1 MTWRGIAALLA
12 LSGAFACNSATAQQS
27 VADFYK
33 GKQIDLYIGTPPGGG
48 YDQYGRVLGR
58 YMPRHIPGN
67 PAIVYRNMPAGGGR
81 QAMNHVYNVAPSD
94 GTAFGTTL
102 RNIAFDPLFGEEATR
117 IDAGKLSWIGSLN
130 SEVSVCVAWHTA
142 PFRTVDDLRKGEI
155 LMGSSGPTS
164 SDTIQARLI
173 NRIAG
178 TRMRLV
184 HGYKGSIEVHIAME
198 RGEVQ
203 GRCGL
208 GWDSIVS
215 RYQHWI
221 KDGKVAV
228 LAQFALRK
236 HPDIPQV
243 VSILDLAQKRED
255 KQLVDVMLAPLEMGR
270 PFFAP
275 PGVPADRLAALR
287 HAFDATTKDEDFLA
301 DVKKQKMELS
311 PLNGEDVAALV
322 KRIYATPRTV
332 VDVAKQ
338 IAAGG

>member
-1 MTWRGIAALLA
+1 
-12 LSGAFACNSATAQQS
+12 
-27 VADFYK
+27 
-33 GKQIDLYIGTPPGGG
+33 
-48 YDQYGRVLGR
+48 
-58 YMPRHIPGN
+58 
-67 PAIVYRNMPAGGGR
+67 MPAGGGR
-81 QAMNHVYNVAPSD
+81 QAMNHVYNVAPAD
-94 GTAFGTTL
+94 GTALGTTL

-117 IDAGKLSWIGSLN
+117 IDAGKLSWVGSLN

-142 PFRTVDDLRKGEI
+142 PFRTVDDLRKAEI

-221 KDGKVAV
+221 KDNKIAV

-243 VSILDLAQKRED
+243 TSILDLAQKVED

-270 PFFAP
+270 PYFAP
-275 PGVPADRLAALR
+275 PGVPADRLQALR
-287 HAFDATTKDEDFLA
+287 RAFDATTKDPEFLA
-301 DVKKQKMELS
+301 DVKKQHMELS
-311 PLNGEDVAALV
+311 LLTGEEVVALV
-322 KRIYATPRTV
+322 QRIYATPRSV
-332 VDVAKQ
+332 VDIAKQ

>member
-1 MTWRGIAALLA
+1 MAWRGVAALLM
-12 LSGAFACNSATAQQS
+12 FAGMLACGPTAAQQS
-27 VADFYK
+27 VAEFYK
-33 GKQIDLYIGTPPGGG
+33 SKQIDLYIGTPPGGG

-58 YMPRHIPGN
+58 YMSRHIPGN

-164 SDTIQARLI
+164 SDTIQARLL

-221 KDGKVAV
+221 KDNKVAV

-243 VSILDLAQKRED
+243 TSILDLAQKLED

-287 HAFDATTKDEDFLA
+287 HAFDATTTDEDFLA

-322 KRIYATPRTV
+322 KRIYATPPKV

>member
-1 MTWRGIAALLA
+1 MTRRGVAALLTLA
-12 LSGAFACNSATAQQS
+12 GVLACGPAAAQQS
-27 VADFYK
+27 VAEFYK

-58 YMPRHIPGN
+58 YMSRHIPGN

-81 QAMNHVYNVAPSD
+81 QAMNHVYNVASSD

-117 IDAGKLSWIGSLN
+117 IDAGRLSWIGSLN

-142 PFRTVDDLRKGEI
+142 PFRTIDDLRKAEI

-178 TRMRLV
+178 TKMRLV

-221 KDGKVAV
+221 KDSKIAV

-243 VSILDLAQKRED
+243 TSILDLAQKLED

-270 PFFAP
+270 PYFAP

-322 KRIYATPRTV
+322 NRIYATPRTV
-332 VDVAKQ
+332 VDVARQ

>member
-1 MTWRGIAALLA
+1 MSYPSMRVLLA
-12 LSGAFACNSATAQQS
+12 LASVLLPVSAAAQT
-27 VADFYK
+27 VAEFYR
-33 GKQIDLYIGTPPGGG
+33 GKQIDMYIGTPPGGG

-58 YMPRHIPGN
+58 HMTKHIPGN

-81 QAMNHVYNVAPSD
+81 QAMNHVYNVAPAD

-142 PFRTVDDLRKGEI
+142 PFRTIADLRKAEI

-164 SDTIQARLI
+164 SDTIQARLL

-178 TRMRLV
+178 TKMRLV
-184 HGYKGSIEVHIAME
+184 HGYKGSGEVHIAME

-221 KDGKVAV
+221 KDKKVAV
-228 LAQFALRK
+228 LAQFA
-236 HPDIPQV
+236 PPQR
-243 VSILDLAQKRED
+243 SKPMQR
-255 KQLVDVMLAPLEMGR
+255 
-270 PFFAP
+270 
-275 PGVPADRLAALR
+275 
-287 HAFDATTKDEDFLA
+287 
-301 DVKKQKMELS
+301 
-311 PLNGEDVAALV
+311 
-322 KRIYATPRTV
+322 
-332 VDVAKQ
+332 
-338 IAAGG
+338 

>member
-1 MTWRGIAALLA
+1 MTKGDVGALLA
-12 LSGAFACNSATAQQS
+12 LASVLVSGSAAAQP
-27 VADFYK
+27 AAEFYK
-33 GKQIDLYIGTPPGGG
+33 GKQIDMYIGTPPGGG

-58 YMPRHIPGN
+58 HMPKHIPGN
-67 PAIVYRNMPAGGGR
+67 PAIVFRNMPAGGGR
-81 QAMNHVYNVAPSD
+81 QAMNYVYNVVPRD

-117 IDAGKLSWIGSLN
+117 IDANKLSWIGSLN

-142 PFRTVDDLRKGEI
+142 PFRTIADLRKAEI

-164 SDTIQARLI
+164 SDTIQARLL

-178 TRMRLV
+178 TKLRLV
-184 HGYKGSIEVHIAME
+184 HGYKGSVGVHLAME

-221 KDGKVAV
+221 KENKIAV

-236 HPDIPQV
+236 HPDIPNV
-243 VSILDLAQKRED
+243 PSILDLAQTDED
-255 KQLVDVMLAPLEMGR
+255 RQLIDVMLAPLEMGR
-270 PFFAP
+270 PYFAP
-275 PGVPADRLAALR
+275 PNVPADRVAVLR
-287 HAFDATTKDEDFLA
+287 RAFDATTRDPEFLA

-311 PLNGEDVAALV
+311 PLTGEEVAKLV
-322 KRIYATPRTV
+322 ARIYATPKSV
-332 VDVAKQ
+332 VNIARQ
-338 IAAGG
+338 IATGG